1 MYGRFIR
8 KSNIYFEN
16 MNNEHTYVAIMA
28 GGVGSRFWPGSREA
42 CPKQFLDMLG
52 IGKSLLRLTFE
63 RFLPICSPERFFIV
77 TNAAYRDLVKEQ
89 LPELGEHQILC
100 EPSRNNTAPCVAY
113 ASFKISALDPK
124 ANIVIAPSDHVVV
137 KEKTFLEKISQG
149 LDFAASHEALVT
161 LGIQPSRPDTGYG
174 YIQFQPEAPNGVHK
188 VMRFTE
194 KPDLATARQFVDSGE
209 YLWNAGIFIW
219 NVGAILKAF
228 EQLAP
233 DIFDILRKGI
243 GKYNT
248 AEEQAFID
256 QHYPTTPNISVDFAI
271 LEKANNVYTIP
282 SEFGWSDL
290 GTWAS
295 LHAERPKDENDNL
308 LQGDHIL
315 AIDSDN
321 CLVRAPAGKLVVVK
335 DLSDFIVVDT
345 GDVLL
350 IHPRSKEQEI
360 KQLTAQVKAL
370 YGDKFL

>member
-1 MYGRFIR
+1 
-8 KSNIYFEN
+8 

>member
-1 MYGRFIR
+1 
-8 KSNIYFEN
+8 

-42 CPKQFLDMLG
+42 HPKQFLDMLG
-52 IGKSLLRLTFE
+52 VGKSLLRLTFE
-63 RFLPICSPERFFIV
+63 RFLPICRPDHFFIV
-77 TNAAYRDLVKEQ
+77 TNAAYKDLVKEQ
-89 LPELGEHQILC
+89 LPELGEDQILC

-113 ASFKISALDPK
+113 ASFKISALDPQ
-124 ANIVIAPSDHVVV
+124 ANIVIAPSDHVVL
-137 KEKTFLEKISQG
+137 KEQAFLDKINRG
-149 LDFAASHEALVT
+149 LSFASSHEALVT

-174 YIQFQPEAPNGVHK
+174 YIQFQSESDGGVHK
-188 VMRFTE
+188 VLRFTE
-194 KPDLATARQFVDSGE
+194 KPDLATAMEFVTSGE

-219 NVGAILKAF
+219 NVGAILQAF
-228 EQLAP
+228 KNLAP
-233 DIFDILRKGI
+233 DIFDILEKGS

-256 QHYPTTPNISVDFAI
+256 EYYPTTPNISVDFAI
-271 LEKANNVYTIP
+271 LEKADNVYTIP

-295 LHAERPKDENDNL
+295 LHTERPKDENDNL
-308 LQGDHIL
+308 LQGDTIL

-321 CLVRAPAGKLVVVK
+321 CLVRAPSGKLVVVK

-370 YGDKFL
+370 YGEKFL

>member
-52 IGKSLLRLTFE
+52 VGKSLLRLTFE

-161 LGIQPSRPDTGYG
+161 LGIQPSRPDTGCG

>member
-1 MYGRFIR
+1 
-8 KSNIYFEN
+8 

-42 CPKQFLDMLG
+42 HPKQFLDMLG
-52 IGKSLLRLTFE
+52 VGKSLLRLTFE
-63 RFLPICSPERFFIV
+63 RFLPICRPDHFFIV
-77 TNAAYRDLVKEQ
+77 TNAAYKDLVKEQ
-89 LPELGEHQILC
+89 LPELGEDQILC

-113 ASFKISALDPK
+113 ASFKISALDPQ
-124 ANIVIAPSDHVVV
+124 ANIVIAPSDHVVL
-137 KEKTFLEKISQG
+137 KEQAFLDKINRG
-149 LDFAASHEALVT
+149 LSFASSHEALVT

-174 YIQFQPEAPNGVHK
+174 YIQFQSESDGGVHK
-188 VMRFTE
+188 VLRFTE
-194 KPDLATARQFVDSGE
+194 KPDLATAMEFVTSGE

-219 NVGAILKAF
+219 NVGAILQAF
-228 EQLAP
+228 KNLAP
-233 DIFDILRKGI
+233 DIFDILEKGSD
-243 GKYNT
+243 KYNT

-256 QHYPTTPNISVDFAI
+256 EYYPTTPNISVDFAI
-271 LEKANNVYTIP
+271 LEKADNVYTIP

-308 LQGDHIL
+308 LQGDTIL

-321 CLVRAPAGKLVVVK
+321 CLVRAPSGKLVVVK

-370 YGDKFL
+370 YGEKFL